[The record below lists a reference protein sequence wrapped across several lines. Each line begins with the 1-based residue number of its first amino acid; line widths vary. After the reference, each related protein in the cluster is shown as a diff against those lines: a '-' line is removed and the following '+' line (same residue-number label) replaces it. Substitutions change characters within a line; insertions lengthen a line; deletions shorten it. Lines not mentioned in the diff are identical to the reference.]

1 MPGKSK
7 HGKGKFAAQTKKRKK
22 ERAVHKAIIT
32 EQPVTVTPRVQEPA
46 PVVPVSKKNIPDTVV
61 PPVTIKNPYIA
72 NELVTIC
79 IYAGILFVIL
89 VVLALVLP

>member
-22 ERAVHKAIIT
+22 ERTVRQAVIT
-32 EQPVTVTPRVQEPA
+32 EQPVAVTPRVQESPT
-46 PVVPVSKKNIPDTVV
+46 VVPVSEKNIPYTVA

-89 VVLALVLP
+89 IVLALVLP